1 VQVKTKNMM
10 FGALVVLM
18 VGVLWYRVVYS
29 PMESKAS
36 KAKTAA
42 HDADI
47 SSAQLRQSLGGAS
60 ATKKPTKNHDVATDV
75 MLAAIPVDS
84 AEASFLRNIDV
95 LRVTS
100 GADWQSVTPTAPVT
114 AGSVASINVGITVQ
128 GTEDEL
134 AAYFNGLEA
143 MKRIYVIDNMSINA
157 TPTNSGATAG
167 VPSVAPGAVFQGG
180 ALQMQISGRIF
191 AQPAAVASTGTTG
204 AAGSGTTPVTSAPV
218 GGGATAPSGIQNN

>member
-29 PMESKAS
+29 PMEAKAS

-47 SSAQLRQSLGGAS
+47 SSAQLRQSLGGTS
-60 ATKKPTKNHDVATDV
+60 ATKKPIKNHDVATDV

-84 AEASFLRNIDV
+84 SEAAFLRGIDE

-100 GADWQSVTPTAPVT
+100 GAEWQSVTPTAPVV
-114 AGSVASINVGITVQ
+114 AGPVASINIGITVQ
-128 GTEDEL
+128 GTEGQLE
-134 AAYFNGLEA
+134 AYYNGLEL
-143 MKRIYVIDNMSINA
+143 MKRIYVIDNMSING
-157 TPTNSGATAG
+157 TPASASTTGG
-167 VPSVAPGAVFQGG
+167 VQAAAPGAVFAGG
-180 ALQMQISGRIF
+180 PLQMQISGRIF
-191 AQPAAVASTGTTG
+191 AQPGAVASTGTTG
-204 AAGSGTTPVTSAPV
+204 AAGAGTTPVTSAPV
-218 GGGATAPSGIQNN
+218 GGGATAPSGVQNN